1 MNKELNSAP
10 AQPWTLLIVDDEA
23 GLHDVSRLVLKRL
36 SYGGRPVEIISA
48 HSAEEARKIIETR
61 RDIAVALVDVVMED
75 DQAGLTLVRDM
86 REVYG
91 MNLTRIILRTGNP
104 GLAPEREVIQHFQID
119 DYRDKT
125 ELTSDRLYTSVS

>member
-104 GLAPEREVIQHFQID
+104 GLAPEREVIQHLI
-119 DYRDKT
+119 
-125 ELTSDRLYTSVS
+125 S